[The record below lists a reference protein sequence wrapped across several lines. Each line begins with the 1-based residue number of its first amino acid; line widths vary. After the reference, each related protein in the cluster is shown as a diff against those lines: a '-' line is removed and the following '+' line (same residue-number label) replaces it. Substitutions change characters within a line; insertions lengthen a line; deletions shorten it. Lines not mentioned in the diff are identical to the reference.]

1 MCEVFDL
8 ETKLPGDP
16 QAVLMMTTMESIHP
30 SVSIYAVL
38 SVSDLLDA
46 LREGFVCHVFIS
58 I

>member
-16 QAVLMMTTMESIHP
+16 PGSADDDHDGIHP